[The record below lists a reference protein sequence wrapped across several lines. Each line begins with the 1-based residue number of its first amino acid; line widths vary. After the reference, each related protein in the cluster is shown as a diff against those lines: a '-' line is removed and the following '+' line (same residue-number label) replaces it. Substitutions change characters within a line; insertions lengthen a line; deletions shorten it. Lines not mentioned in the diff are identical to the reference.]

1 MPTPTPPYKSM
12 PPVPRKTTG
21 RGTGGSSRYDT
32 IVFLLLLCLLVVAG
46 GGVARY
52 VYIDRPAARA
62 QKESQLLM
70 QRLVEENQKNQQQL
84 ELRLA
89 EAKAQTEALRANMEL
104 MKAESQQ
111 AKAVAEPAAEPASRT
126 AAPDNTRNAQAAER
140 QRMERVRA
148 VDELLESLAPKLQVR
163 FDPKVIWMDHSVTF
177 AFSLTNAGRRAIR
190 VAQPRIAL
198 KLHPL
203 PNMTPSGLKSG
214 DVRIEVCPAGPIAPG
229 ETINCSGVLRA
240 EASFTGVGHI
250 SFQALI
256 SSRTDLPAGSETL
269 KALRAAHK
277 DADLE
282 RRMVRDVPVSGDLWR

>member
-1 MPTPTPPYKSM
+1 M
-12 PPVPRKTTG
+12 PPVPRKTAG
-21 RGTGGSSRYDT
+21 ASGSRRYDT
-32 IVFLLLLCLLVVAG
+32 IVFLLLLCLLIVAG

-70 QRLVEENQKNQQQL
+70 QRLVEENQKNQRQL

-111 AKAVAEPAAEPASRT
+111 ARVAAEPAAEPASRPP
-126 AAPDNTRNAQAAER
+126 APDNTRNAQAVER
-140 QRMERVRA
+140 QRLERVRA
-148 VDELLESLAPKLQVR
+148 VGELLESLAPKLQVR

-203 PNMTPSGLKSG
+203 PNMPPSGLKSG

-229 ETINCSGVLRA
+229 ETLNCSGVLRA

-256 SSRTDLPAGSETL
+256 SSRTDLPGGGETL

-282 RRMVRDVPVSGDLWR
+282 SRMARDVPVSGDLWR

>member
-1 MPTPTPPYKSM
+1 MPTPKPPGKSM
-12 PPVPRKTTG
+12 PPVSRKAA
-21 RGTGGSSRYDT
+21 GGSRRYDT

-46 GGVARY
+46 GGAARY

-70 QRLVEENQKNQQQL
+70 QKLMEENQKNQQQL

-89 EAKAQTEALRANMEL
+89 EAKAQTEALRANMEQ
-104 MKAESQQ
+104 MKAESLP
-111 AKAVAEPAAEPASRT
+111 AKAVAEPVAESSTKPT
-126 AAPDNTRNAQAAER
+126 AADTQAAER
-140 QRMERVRA
+140 KRLERARA
-148 VDELLESLAPKLQVR
+148 VDELVESLAPKLQVR
-163 FDPKVIWMDHSVTF
+163 FDPKVAWLDHSVSF

-203 PNMTPSGLKSG
+203 PNMRPSALALKSG
-214 DVRIEVCPAGPIAPG
+214 DVQVEVCPAGLIGPG
-229 ETINCSGVLRA
+229 ETLNCSGVLRA

-256 SSRTDLPAGSETL
+256 SARTDVPAKGDDWKTI
-269 KALRAAHK
+269 RATYK
-277 DADLE
+277 GADLE
-282 RRMVRDVPVSGDLWR
+282 SRMGKDVPVSGDLWR